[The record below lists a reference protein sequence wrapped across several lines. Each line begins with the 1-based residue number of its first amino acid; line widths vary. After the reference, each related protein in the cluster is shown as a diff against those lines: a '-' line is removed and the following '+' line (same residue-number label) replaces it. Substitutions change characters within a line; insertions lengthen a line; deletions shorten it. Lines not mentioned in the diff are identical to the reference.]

1 MNKFNIVEL
10 IENNPLTK
18 LSNIYQSKILTKIK
32 NIFDNEEQQMF
43 VASFYC
49 YLNYNNTDFI
59 VDFVNVWKWLGFNKK
74 DKAKKLLELYFK
86 PDIEYKVLLLHKG
99 EQKGR
104 GGHNKETIL
113 LTIKTFKSLCLKACT
128 KKADQIHEYYLKL
141 ENILQEVLNEET
153 NELRIQL
160 QEKDKQIQNVETDK
174 RIIKENTILE
184 HFPNNVQCI
193 YYGIIDN
200 TNSENETLIKF
211 GCSNFLSNRIERHKK
226 TYSNFYLLNAFRV
239 DNKVLVENSMKH
251 HSLLSK
257 LRRTIRINNI
267 SHNELLA
274 INNLSFEKLDIII
287 KDIITNME
295 YNPENYK
302 KLLTEYEALSKT
314 NTNLLNEIA
323 NMKNHI
329 QPNETEIKQLNIQL
343 LLLSEENQ
351 KLKNEN
357 IKLLKQCK
365 NIQGTNID
373 DNNVLNSLKR
383 ITKSS
388 DGLYHIGQS
397 TYIHCYG
404 SREQVWNDIAYKTA
418 GGLTK
423 MDLIVNKSGKI
434 VSKKKF
440 ISEKTNN
447 HLNKFNQSRK

>member
-1 MNKFNIVEL
+1 
-10 IENNPLTK
+10 
-18 LSNIYQSKILTKIK
+18 
-32 NIFDNEEQQMF
+32 
-43 VASFYC
+43 
-49 YLNYNNTDFI
+49 
-59 VDFVNVWKWLGFNKK
+59 
-74 DKAKKLLELYFK
+74 
-86 PDIEYKVLLLHKG
+86 
-99 EQKGR
+99 
-104 GGHNKETIL
+104 
-113 LTIKTFKSLCLKACT
+113 
-128 KKADQIHEYYLKL
+128 
-141 ENILQEVLNEET
+141 
-153 NELRIQL
+153 
-160 QEKDKQIQNVETDK
+160 
-174 RIIKENTILE
+174 
-184 HFPNNVQCI
+184 
-193 YYGIIDN
+193 
-200 TNSENETLIKF
+200 
-211 GCSNFLSNRIERHKK
+211 
-226 TYSNFYLLNAFRV
+226 
-239 DNKVLVENSMKH
+239 
-251 HSLLSK
+251 
-257 LRRTIRINNI
+257 
-267 SHNELLA
+267 
-274 INNLSFEKLDIII
+274 
-287 KDIITNME
+287 
-295 YNPENYK
+295 
-302 KLLTEYEALSKT
+302 
-314 NTNLLNEIA
+314 
-323 NMKNHI
+323 MKNHI